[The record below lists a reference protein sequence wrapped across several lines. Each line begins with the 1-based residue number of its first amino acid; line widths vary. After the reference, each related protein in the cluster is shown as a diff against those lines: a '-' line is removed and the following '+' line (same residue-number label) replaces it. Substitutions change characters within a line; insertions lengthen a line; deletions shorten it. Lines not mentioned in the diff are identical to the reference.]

1 MNGTIEET
9 KRADRSSKGPLFAW
23 TALREFL
30 LYTFAL
36 SGGFALIDLYAHGQ
50 SIWKYLPEGLFIS
63 AVLLLW
69 RVRSQRILKS
79 RTYLPPG
86 N

>member
-1 MNGTIEET
+1 MDSTSGDPKKANQ
-9 KRADRSSKGPLFAW
+9 SSGELSFAW
-23 TALREFL
+23 TVVREFL
-30 LYTFAL
+30 LFTLAL
-36 SGGFALIDLYAHGQ
+36 SGGLALLDLYDHGQ
-50 SIWKYLPEGLFIS
+50 SIWKYLSEGLLVS

>member
-1 MNGTIEET
+1 MGGTIEET
-9 KRADRSSKGPLFAW
+9 KKADQSSGEPSFAW
-23 TALREFL
+23 TILRDFL
-30 LYTFAL
+30 LFTLAL
-36 SGGFALIDLYAHGQ
+36 SGGLALLDLYDHGQ
-50 SIWKYLPEGLFIS
+50 SIWKYLSEGLLVS